1 MGVKFSVKSALTY
14 FVKQAVG
21 RCFGKNRLT
30 NQKRIGTLR
39 ATVGACLF
47 RQDFL
52 SAGRYLKIIE
62 YISLP
67 FRS

>member
-1 MGVKFSVKSALTY
+1 M
-14 FVKQAVG
+14 
-21 RCFGKNRLT
+21 
-30 NQKRIGTLR
+30 
-39 ATVGACLF
+39 VGACLF